1 MDIACLTKINLDLNK
16 PEVKFR
22 LIEKAKKLDKNIK
35 IVMNASK
42 TTTHGQVAKRGGVM
56 TIVRGNWSSR
66 ICKSGG
72 DKLGRWTFI
81 EMQGKKGKKS
91 GYTQYIESATS
102 AISKGIVQFIYN
114 RKMTWKS
121 VEGHQRTREQHF

>member
-1 MDIACLTKINLDLNK
+1 MNRISYKDDYCEWEIVIECLQERQVDIACLTKINLDLNK

-35 IVMNASK
+35 IIMNASK
-42 TTTHGQVAKRGGVM
+42 TTTHGQVLKRGGVM
-56 TIVRGNWSSR
+56 TIVQGNWSSR

-81 EMQGKKGKKS
+81 EMQGKKGKKNQDIHS
-91 GYTQYIESATS
+91 I
-102 AISKGIVQFIYN
+102 
-114 RKMTWKS
+114 
-121 VEGHQRTREQHF
+121 